1 MSNIIHFPSKVDSDW
16 LCFEQCLITI
26 LSKIDVSE
34 SFQIYIISRMKQV
47 FKDYDFSFKLTLNV
61 PREYL
66 DDITAEIVEVN
77 KGLQK
82 RTHLLLLSR
91 LDLEIELAKS
101 QGIYT

>member
-16 LCFEQCLITI
+16 LCFEQGLITI

-47 FKDYDFSFKLTLNV
+47 FKDYDFSFELTLNV

-66 DDITAEIVEVN
+66 DDITVEIVEVN
-77 KGLQK
+77 KALQK